1 MSDSAAANGTR
12 ARTGYF
18 SSLATDV
25 FGRYAFDDGNWRFLT
40 FLSQQRTA
48 QLPTARDFSSAWT
61 GLRAANLSGVG
72 GPLTALTVDVG
83 TWLNGGVAASDRA
96 RTKLQRAITQQLE
109 ERDRRRL
116 HEDMMRLPVGDPRRD
131 AWLSEDNQSS
141 QFLTSHPTRTF
152 ELGVEEFRLKF
163 REAFCTYLG
172 AESPATRGLG
182 ALTIPCGGNSRRRDG
197 PRQND
202 PHGQQINLANL
213 PGASYTICHDAIAHE
228 IWAIVREAGLAIGVE
243 PRHLFHTLIPP
254 AVLYQPGGKPGIV
267 PDATRTRPSTSR
279 CRAR

>member
-72 GPLTALTVDVG
+72 GPLTALTVDAG

-141 QFLTSHPTRTF
+141 QFLTSHPT
-152 ELGVEEFRLKF
+152 
-163 REAFCTYLG
+163 APW
-172 AESPATRGLG
+172 APA
-182 ALTIPCGGNSRRRDG
+182 
-197 PRQND
+197 
-202 PHGQQINLANL
+202 LA
-213 PGASYTICHDAIAHE
+213 
-228 IWAIVREAGLAIGVE
+228 
-243 PRHLFHTLIPP
+243 
-254 AVLYQPGGKPGIV
+254 
-267 PDATRTRPSTSR
+267 PS
-279 CRAR
+279 

>member
-1 MSDSAAANGTR
+1 MA
-12 ARTGYF
+12 
-18 SSLATDV
+18 V
-25 FGRYAFDDGNWRFLT
+25 
-40 FLSQQRTA
+40 
-48 QLPTARDFSSAWT
+48 
-61 GLRAANLSGVG
+61 
-72 GPLTALTVDVG
+72 
-83 TWLNGGVAASDRA
+83 
-96 RTKLQRAITQQLE
+96 
-109 ERDRRRL
+109 
-116 HEDMMRLPVGDPRRD
+116 
-131 AWLSEDNQSS
+131 SEDNQSS

-152 ELGVEEFRLKF
+152 ELGEEEF

-182 ALTIPCGGNSRRRDG
+182 ALTIPCGGNSRRREG

-202 PHGQQINLANL
+202 PHGQQINLAHL

-267 PDATRTRPSTSR
+267 PDATITSR